1 MSTIS
6 LRIEDDLKEQFNS
19 ITDKI
24 WIDSST
30 AIRFF
35 IKKVVKNPEIIKM
48 DIDSELLSDVM
59 KIWENSFSEVWDNKE
74 DDIYSKL
81 YKNV

>member
-6 LRIEDDLKEQFNS
+6 LRIDENLKQQFNDVTES
-19 ITDKI
+19 I

-30 AIRFF
+30 ALRFL
-35 IKKVVKNPEIIKM
+35 ISKVVKNPEIIQLNLDK
-48 DIDSELLSDVM
+48 ELLSDVM
-59 KIWENSFSEVWDNKE
+59 KIWENSFSEVWDNK
-74 DDIYSKL
+74 DDDVYSKL

>member
-6 LRIEDDLKEQFNS
+6 IRIEEELKNQFNE
-19 ITDKI
+19 ITQKM

-30 AIRFF
+30 ALRFF
-35 IKKVVKNPEIIKM
+35 ISKVVNNPEIIKF
-48 DIDSELLSDVM
+48 DLDEDLLSDLM
-59 KIWENSFSEVWDNKE
+59 KIWENSFSEVWDNSQ

>member
-6 LRIEDDLKEQFNS
+6 LRIDENLKQQFNDVTES
-19 ITDKI
+19 I

-30 AIRFF
+30 ALRFL
-35 IKKVVKNPEIIKM
+35 ISKVVKNPEIIQLNL
-48 DIDSELLSDVM
+48 DEELLSDVM
-59 KIWENSFSEVWDNKE
+59 KIGENSFSEVWNNKD